1 MSLTKQPLREL
12 MNEAAELHR
21 NLNSENP
28 RQIRYA
34 ITSVKFALQN
44 RYQYLEQNKHRL
56 GV

>member
-1 MSLTKQPLREL
+1 MLTKQPLREL

-44 RYQYLEQNKHRL
+44 RYEYQNKHRL
-56 GV
+56 GA